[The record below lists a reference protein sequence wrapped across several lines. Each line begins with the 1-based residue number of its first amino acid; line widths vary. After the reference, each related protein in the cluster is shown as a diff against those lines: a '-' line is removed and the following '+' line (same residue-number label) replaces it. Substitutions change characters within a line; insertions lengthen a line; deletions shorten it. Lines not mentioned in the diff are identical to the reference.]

1 MLRKNKRN
9 LCRLEFK
16 GGRSSDERG
25 SGNQGWGREGGKGKG
40 PRIEERER
48 MVKDIRRR
56 LRQGKKVEEM
66 EKWIEEVGR
75 RIENGERK
83 VQEGK

>member
-56 LRQGKKVEEM
+56 LRQGRKAEEM
-66 EKWIEEVGR
+66 GRRVEEVGR
-75 RIENGERK
+75 RIENEDRR
-83 VQEGK
+83 